1 VSHALRTAA
10 FLLICA
16 APAAAQTIPVARADV
31 DRDCTVTRTDA
42 TIAQAANGK
51 RCGQA
56 GFNANADVNGDCVI
70 NSIDIT
76 FVTRNLGA
84 QVCAVQTPAPTI
96 AASVS
101 PAANGY
107 GWHSRDVTVTFACTN
122 ATSCPAPVVL
132 TTEGAGQIVERTVAN
147 TAGLTATARAT
158 VNIDRTPPV
167 LTITSPPSA
176 LPGQTI
182 GIPVGVADLSGAVS
196 TTLLVR
202 RGVVDAKT
210 SAPFTLSWVVPTDA
224 GSGYEETLEIFAED
238 RAGNVASQ
246 RRTLQIDAP
255 DATPP
260 TVRVSAPPSAA
271 PGAKLPIIVDASDDR
286 ALTRVVLSQTAGA
299 ATTPLQDRNT
309 GPFAFQAVA
318 QIPADAVDGS
328 AVTFAA
334 VATDAAANS
343 ASASATVRVV
353 TQVPTTMLQV
363 SVDPIVTPTFQS
375 SAVVTGVIGQ
385 AAGSAPPSAT
395 PIVAAVAPQTGRQ
408 GQTLDLVI
416 TGINTTFSNASQ
428 VSLGAGFTVLAVTA
442 TDDATLTAR
451 VAIAP
456 DAGVGPRVIAVSTG
470 TQQGLLASAFSVL
483 PGAGTVTGRLL
494 NAQGQPIANAQVCL
508 PSSTTCVVTDADGRF
523 TFGDV
528 SNDVHRVVVT
538 APGYDSATV
547 PIAVGTGST
556 TTIGDV
562 ALVTSNAPP
571 PPPAPNSPAVTAR
584 LATVLGRGA
593 TEIAPGGNVEQTRK
607 LIRDAIIA
615 VGGREL
621 GVLDENGN
629 QLNPLMIG
637 AGYAS
642 FTDDAV
648 TELAYDVIAGDTITL
663 AELFKIF
670 IGSLQFPDAVPLPT
684 LAQLIA
690 GFQDAVDTA
699 WANPSRPEA
708 PLLMLLF
715 NQGRV
720 ASAAPPRVNFD
731 TVFNP
736 LQKQLAA
743 TSFAIFVN
751 RTLSPPSTA
760 AARVDPGPIAP
771 RGNPGSRW
779 AGTVRAL
786 ASILTP
792 RAPSAFTSAR
802 ASSVAA
808 WRAGRTPGRA
818 PAWLRN
824 GREPEPWEQSTT
836 PPPNPYLPPDNN
848 EARPTSWLWE
858 GVMEK
863 ILPSGGW
870 TVAKNGGKLCDDF
883 LVYVAGKVGNPV
895 DGKSPQGKAL
905 AADPLAKFLP
915 APGCKDAISL
925 IEILVSGGGDL
936 SRKASDNFTKFML
949 GEGATLANTTRLSQT
964 FNNASFYAGWEEAK
978 KEAANLNKLTKLVKF
993 AGGLGES
1000 LLSKVQG
1007 EMVSFIFKLEV
1018 DLVLQS
1024 VRPRPP
1030 FISKVEQLM
1039 NPESTPAEPSRLV
1052 KITATRS
1059 TNDPGVYDDPSI
1071 VWKYELYRGRAGGV
1085 EYITTKQFHTP
1096 NPTMVF
1102 YDQVPAD
1109 GTYVYN
1115 IRGMRM
1121 VGKPLL
1127 PGKVEQTTFDKILA
1141 FVAGFVPS
1149 TVTTFA
1155 GSAVISTGVVTA
1167 IGDPLL
1173 SIYRGINRQYS
1184 DFSDPEQIYVS
1195 TRPPTPRP
1203 PASLAVHPG
1212 NGSTY
1217 LSIPALARVFRVDE
1231 SGVTPFFEPNF
1242 KVPGQVGLA
1251 IDSRGDL
1258 YSDNAASDAQFGG
1271 RIFQFRGYDGLRTL
1285 AGSANYY
1292 SLLLQYANPV
1302 TVDSMLVA
1310 SGGPD
1315 GEAMYL
1321 ADSLNQRITRLTLPF
1336 NFAPG
1341 VAADH
1346 NVSQPYATSPLF
1358 QFGPFTTMA
1367 MRNDWTL
1374 AITQNDN
1381 VILVGPYATFIDPL
1395 FGSGSPSPFSQLS
1408 GVTFDTYDNMYVS
1421 DSTFGTI
1428 TMIPRDRQTANLG
1441 LSGLSDVEK
1450 KKLTVLRGSRRPNDI
1465 KLAAERD
1472 GLVFYDGER
1481 AYGRIHFGM
1490 AGQITNAS
1498 GAPISGAQV
1507 YVAAKKALAVT
1518 DTDGVYVLPELV
1530 ARGESPIVDFVVR
1543 VEGKTQSNRV
1553 VLDTYKHNIVDAVF
1567 NPPSPLPPSPV
1578 LHPPDP
1584 PVPQP
1589 PKRQPSG
1596 TETVSVVLDLQR
1608 TQQPPGCPRGLFLA
1622 PGFGIGTLSPTAT
1635 ISGAVTLTTL
1645 TTASLVING
1654 TTMPVA
1660 LDTGLFSTTAP
1671 LKVGE
1676 NVMTVALPASVLKP
1690 LGCADPA
1697 LDDAAL
1703 VNVST
1708 THKVF
1713 HDPRQE
1719 ELTRYRA
1726 SLGWDL
1732 AVRGYVREGGRPMAG
1747 LGFHVPGTEFDAST
1761 DGDGVF
1767 QINLPS
1773 KTVGGA
1779 AATADTLAS
1788 SLYSRVGTLVTLL
1801 RAERRSESLAAL
1813 SSLLQQVNAITDTPP
1828 GAASTVDALLATIL
1842 SVEGTAQ
1849 RLVQAL
1855 ETPGGIPDPADI
1867 DALETLGQQLAG
1879 LDSQGDIVVRGREYP
1894 ELSITVRLP

>member
-1 VSHALRTAA
+1 LRAAA
-10 FLLICA
+10 FVLLCT

-56 GFNANADVNGDCVI
+56 GFNANADVNSDCVI

-84 QVCAVQTPAPTI
+84 QVCTVQTPAPTI

-107 GWHSRDVTVTFACTN
+107 GWHAGDVTVTFVCTN
-122 ATSCPAPVVL
+122 ATSCPAPVLV

-147 TAGLTATARAT
+147 AAGVTATARAT
-158 VNIDRTPPV
+158 VNIDKTPPV
-167 LTITSPPSA
+167 LTISMPPSA
-176 LPGQTI
+176 LPGQTV
-182 GIPVGVADLSGAVS
+182 GIPVGVVDLSGAVS

-202 RGVVDAKT
+202 RGVADAKT
-210 SAPFTLSWVVPTDA
+210 TAPFTLSWTVPADA

-238 RAGNVASQ
+238 RAGNVATW
-246 RRTLQIDAP
+246 RRALPIDAP

-260 TVRVSAPPSAA
+260 TVRLSAPPSAA

-286 ALTRVVLSQTAGA
+286 ALSRLLLSQTTGA
-299 ATTPLQDRNT
+299 TTTPLQDRT
-309 GPFAFQAVA
+309 AGPFAFQAIA

-328 AVTFAA
+328 TVTFAA

-343 ASASATVRVV
+343 ASATTTVRVV
-353 TQVPTTMLQV
+353 TQVPVTTLQV
-363 SVDPIVTPTFQS
+363 SVDPILTPTFQS
-375 SAVVTGVIGQ
+375 TAVVTGVIGQ

-395 PIVAAVAPQTGRQ
+395 PIIASVAPQSGRQ
-408 GQTLDLVI
+408 GQTVDLAI

-428 VSLGAGFTVLAVTA
+428 VSLGAGLTVLSVTA
-442 TDDATLTAR
+442 ADGETLTAR
-451 VAIAP
+451 VAIAR
-456 DAGVGPRVIAVSTG
+456 DAGVGPRLIAVSTG
-470 TQQGLLASAFSVL
+470 AQQGLLASAFSVL
-483 PGAGTVTGRLL
+483 PGQGTVTGRLL

-508 PSSTTCVVTDADGRF
+508 PNSATCVTTDADGRF

-528 SNDVHRVVVT
+528 PNDVQRVIVT
-538 APGYDSATV
+538 ASGYDTASV
-547 PIAVGTGST
+547 PIAVGAGNT

-562 ALVTSNAPP
+562 ALVTSNTPP
-571 PPPAPNSPAVTAR
+571 PPPLPNSPAVTPR

-593 TEIAPGGNVEQTRK
+593 SEIAPGGNLEQTRK

-621 GVLDENGN
+621 GVLDEHGA
-629 QLNPLMIG
+629 QLNPLMVG

-670 IGSLQFPDAVPLPT
+670 VGSLQFPSGVPLPT

-690 GFQDAVDTA
+690 GFQDSVDTA

-720 ASAAPPRVNFD
+720 ASATPPRVNFD
-731 TVFNP
+731 TLFNP

-743 TSFAIFVN
+743 ASFAMFVN
-751 RTLSPPSTA
+751 RALSPPSTA
-760 AARVDPGPIAP
+760 AARVDPGPVGP

-786 ASILTP
+786 ASFLTP
-792 RAPSAFTSAR
+792 RAPSAFSNAR

-808 WRAGRTPGRA
+808 WRAGATPGRT

-824 GREPEPWEQSTT
+824 ARDPWQQSTT
-836 PPPNPYLPPDNN
+836 PAPNPYLPPDDYQN
-848 EARPTSWLWE
+848 RPVSWMWE
-858 GVMEK
+858 GVVEK

-870 TVAKNGGKLCDDF
+870 TVAKNSGKLCDDF

-895 DGKSPQGKAL
+895 DGKSPQGQAL

-915 APGCKDAISL
+915 APSCKDAISL
-925 IEILVSGGGDL
+925 VEILVSGGGDL
-936 SRKASDNFTKFML
+936 SRKASDNFTKFL
-949 GEGATLANTTRLSQT
+949 LAEGATLANTTRLEQT

-978 KEAANLNKLTKLVKF
+978 KEAAKLNKVTKLVKF
-993 AGGLGES
+993 AGGIGEG
-1000 LLSKVQG
+1000 LLSKLQG

-1030 FISKVEQLM
+1030 FISKVEQLT
-1039 NPESTPAEPSRLV
+1039 NPETTPAEPSRLV

-1071 VWKYELYRGRAGGV
+1071 VWKYELYRGRAGGT
-1085 EYITTKQFHTP
+1085 EYITTKQFRSP
-1096 NPTMVF
+1096 NPTIVF
-1102 YDQVPAD
+1102 YDEVPAD

-1121 VGKPLL
+1121 VGSPLL
-1127 PGKVEQTTFDKILA
+1127 PGKVEQTTFDKVMA
-1141 FVAGFVPS
+1141 FVGGFLPS

-1203 PASLAVHPG
+1203 PASLAVHPW
-1212 NGSTY
+1212 NGSAY
-1217 LSIPALARVFRVDE
+1217 LSVPALKKIFRVDE
-1231 SGVTPFFEPNF
+1231 AGVTPFVDPNF
-1242 KVPGQVGLA
+1242 KEPGQTGLA

-1271 RIFQFRGYDGLRTL
+1271 RIFQFRNVDGQRTL
-1285 AGSANYY
+1285 AGTANYY
-1292 SLLLQYANPV
+1292 SLLLQWANPV
-1302 TVDSMLVA
+1302 TVDSMLIA

-1341 VAADH
+1341 VVAEH
-1346 NVSQPYATSPLF
+1346 NVSQPYAVSPLF

-1381 VILVGPYATFIDPL
+1381 VILVGPYGTFIDPL

-1408 GVTFDTYDNMYVS
+1408 GVTFDTYNNMYVS
-1421 DSTFGTI
+1421 DSTLGSI
-1428 TMIPRDRQTANLG
+1428 TMIPRDRQAANLG
-1441 LSGLSDVEK
+1441 LAGLSDIDK

-1465 KLAAERD
+1465 KLSSDRD

-1481 AYGRIHFGM
+1481 AYDRIRFGM
-1490 AGQITNAS
+1490 SGQITD
-1498 GAPISGAQV
+1498 GAGNPISGAQV
-1507 YVAAKKALAVT
+1507 YVPTKKTPVVT
-1518 DTDGVYVLPELV
+1518 DTDGVYVLPDLV

-1543 VEGKTQSNRV
+1543 FEGKTQSNRV

-1567 NPPSPLPPSPV
+1567 SPPLPPEPG
-1578 LHPPDP
+1578 PPPEVDP

-1589 PKRQPSG
+1589 AKRQPSD
-1596 TETVSVVLDLQR
+1596 TDTVSVILDLQR
-1608 TQQPPGCPRGLFLA
+1608 APQQYPASCPRGLFLA
-1622 PGFGIGTLSPTAT
+1622 PAFGIGTLSATAT

-1645 TTASLVING
+1645 TSASLVING
-1654 TTMPVA
+1654 VTTPVP
-1660 LDTGLFSTTAP
+1660 LDAGVFSTTSP

-1676 NVMTVALPASVLKP
+1676 NVMTIALPASVLKP
-1690 LGCADPA
+1690 LGCADST

-1703 VNVST
+1703 VTVST

-1713 HDPRQE
+1713 HDPRPD

-1747 LGFHVPGTEFDAST
+1747 LGFQVPGTEFDAFT

-1767 QINLPS
+1767 QINLPA
-1773 KTVGGA
+1773 KTVGGTA
-1779 AATADTLAS
+1779 AVADTLAS
-1788 SLYSRVGTLVTLL
+1788 NLYTRVGSIVTLL

-1813 SSLLQQVNAITDTPP
+1813 SSLLEQANAIADAPP

-1842 SVEGTAQ
+1842 NVEGTAL
-1849 RLVQAL
+1849 RIVQAL
-1855 ETPGGIPDPADI
+1855 ETPDGIPDPADI
-1867 DALETLGQQLAG
+1867 DALESLGQQLAG
-1879 LDSQGDIVVRGREYP
+1879 INSQGDIVVRGREYP